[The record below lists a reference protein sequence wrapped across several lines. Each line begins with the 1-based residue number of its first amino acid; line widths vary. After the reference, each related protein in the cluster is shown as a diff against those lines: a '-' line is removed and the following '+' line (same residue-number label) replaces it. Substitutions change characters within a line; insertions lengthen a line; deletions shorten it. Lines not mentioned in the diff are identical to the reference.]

1 MYGDNENIVQ
11 QESHK
16 YTTPEVNE
24 GLLTQ
29 KLTNC
34 EMEYDLFCCQDFTKP
49 LWLDFRK
56 INDLK
61 KLYLLVR
68 TLNMNDD
75 NEKNYKAFKP
85 I

>member
-29 KLTNC
+29 KLKNC
-34 EMEYDLFCCQDFTKP
+34 EMEYDLFCCQDCTKP
-49 LWLDFRK
+49 L
-56 INDLK
+56 
-61 KLYLLVR
+61 
-68 TLNMNDD
+68 
-75 NEKNYKAFKP
+75 
-85 I
+85 

>member
-29 KLTNC
+29 KLKNC
-34 EMEYDLFCCQDFTKP
+34 EMEYDLFCCQDCTKP
-49 LWLDFRK
+49 LWLNFRK
-56 INDLK
+56 HYWSLETIFTFQNTEYEWWQQG
-61 KLYLLVR
+61 KLYG
-68 TLNMNDD
+68 
-75 NEKNYKAFKP
+75 